1 MNKLLDTYLDKRM
14 LFIFLN
20 GMASGFPWVIIGS
33 AMTLWLQDAGLTR
46 TAIGFFGSVF
56 AVYSVNW
63 LWAPLLDR
71 VKIPFLTE
79 RFGQRRS
86 WLLLLQSLLFLL
98 IVAISFTNP
107 ANNLVWV
114 SLLAIGVAVVSST
127 QDIVIDAYRI
137 DVLDIEEKNKL
148 PATAAMA
155 TSGWWVGYGFL
166 GAIALYLSD
175 FGQDWSSVYLI
186 ISVFA
191 LGFILNTL
199 WLDEPESQREVV
211 QGKAQKRYEDLLG
224 GRNLFEKLKPVTL
237 VDRIVA
243 IQIVAWQKTSA
254 WFLSTM
260 VEPLKDFF
268 VRFGKTAIVILL
280 FIMLF
285 KVGEAFL
292 GRMSLVFY
300 KEIGFTTS
308 EIATYSKLVG
318 STLTVIFS
326 IIASMI
332 TVHYGLVRGLM
343 ISGVAMASTN
353 LIFSYLAFVGPDT
366 TVFAIAILLDNFTA
380 AFSTVAFVAFIS
392 HLTNRAY
399 TATQYALMA
408 SVGNFGRT
416 LFAGGSG
423 WMVDSLEAQKWVASF
438 GGEWTVFFA
447 ITALMVIPS
456 LIMLVWISKRF
467 KEIFI

>member
-1 MNKLLDTYLDKRM
+1 M

-20 GMASGFPWVIIGS
+20 GIASGFPWVIIGS
-33 AMTLWLQDAGLTR
+33 AMTLWLKDAGLTR

-56 AVYSVNW
+56 AVYSINW

-71 VKIPFLTE
+71 VQIPILTK

-86 WLLLLQSLLFLL
+86 WLLVLQSLLLLL
-98 IVAISFTNP
+98 IIAISFTDPKNS
-107 ANNLVWV
+107 LVWV
-114 SLLAIGVAVVSST
+114 SLLALLVAIVSST

-137 DVLDIEEKNKL
+137 DAFSLAEKDKL

-166 GAIALYLSD
+166 GAVALYLSD

-186 ISVFA
+186 ISIFVV
-191 LGFILNTL
+191 GFILNTL

-211 QGKAQKRYEDLLG
+211 QEQAQKEYENLLG
-224 GRNLFEKLKPVTL
+224 GHNL
-237 VDRIVA
+237 
-243 IQIVAWQKTSA
+243 WQKISA
-254 WFLSTM
+254 WFLSTA

-268 VRFGKTAIVILL
+268 VRFGKTALVILL
-280 FIMLF
+280 FIVFF
-285 KVGEAFL
+285 KIGEAFL
-292 GRMSLVFY
+292 GRMSLIFY
-300 KEIGFTTS
+300 KEIGFTTG
-308 EIATYSKLVG
+308 EIATYSKLAG
-318 STLTVIFS
+318 SVLTVFFS
-326 IIASMI
+326 ILASII

-343 ISGVAMASTN
+343 ISGIAMASTN

-366 TVFAIAILLDNFTA
+366 TVFAMAILLDNFTA

-408 SVGNFGRT
+408 SAGNFGRT

-423 WMVDSLEAQKWVASF
+423 WMVDSLEAQEWVEML
-438 GGEWTVFFA
+438 GGEWVVFFA
-447 ITALMVIPS
+447 ITALMVVPS
-456 LIMLVWISKRF
+456 LIMLTWISRKF
-467 KEIFI
+467 KHIFN

>member
-1 MNKLLDTYLDKRM
+1 MNKLLVTYLDKRM

-20 GMASGFPWVIIGS
+20 GIASGFPWVIIGS
-33 AMTLWLQDAGLTR
+33 AMTLWLKDAGLTR

-56 AVYSVNW
+56 AVYSINW

-71 VKIPFLTE
+71 VQIPILTK

-86 WLLLLQSLLFLL
+86 WLLVLQSLLLLL
-98 IVAISFTNP
+98 IIAISFTDPKNS
-107 ANNLVWV
+107 LVWV
-114 SLLAIGVAVVSST
+114 SLLALLVAIVSST

-137 DVLDIEEKNKL
+137 DAFSLAEKDKL

-166 GAIALYLSD
+166 GAVALYLSD

-186 ISVFA
+186 ISIFVV
-191 LGFILNTL
+191 GFILNTL

-211 QGKAQKRYEDLLG
+211 QEQAQKEYENLLG
-224 GRNLFEKLKPVTL
+224 GHNL
-237 VDRIVA
+237 
-243 IQIVAWQKTSA
+243 WQKISA
-254 WFLSTM
+254 WFLSTA

-268 VRFGKTAIVILL
+268 VRFGKTAIIILL
-280 FIMLF
+280 FIVFF
-285 KVGEAFL
+285 KIGEAFL
-292 GRMSLVFY
+292 GRMSLIFY
-300 KEIGFTTS
+300 KEIGFTAS

-318 STLTVIFS
+318 SVLTVFFS
-326 IIASMI
+326 IVASMI

-343 ISGVAMASTN
+343 ISGIAMASTN

-366 TVFAIAILLDNFTA
+366 TVFAMAILLDNFTA

-408 SVGNFGRT
+408 SAGNFGRT

-423 WMVDSLEAQKWVASF
+423 WMVDSLEAQEWVEML
-438 GGEWTVFFA
+438 GGEWVVFFA
-447 ITALMVIPS
+447 ITALMVVPS
-456 LIMLVWISKRF
+456 LIMLTWISRKF
-467 KEIFI
+467 KHIFN

>member
-1 MNKLLDTYLDKRM
+1 MNKLLVTYLDKRM

-20 GMASGFPWVIIGS
+20 GIASGFPWVIIGS
-33 AMTLWLQDAGLTR
+33 AMTLWLKDAGLTR

-56 AVYSVNW
+56 AVYSINW

-71 VKIPFLTE
+71 VQIPILTK

-86 WLLLLQSLLFLL
+86 WLLVLQSLLLLL
-98 IVAISFTNP
+98 IIAISFTDPKNS
-107 ANNLVWV
+107 LVWV
-114 SLLAIGVAVVSST
+114 SLLALLVAIVSST

-137 DVLDIEEKNKL
+137 DAFSLAEKDKL

-166 GAIALYLSD
+166 GAVALYLSD

-186 ISVFA
+186 ISIFVV
-191 LGFILNTL
+191 GFILNTL

-211 QGKAQKRYEDLLG
+211 QEQAQKEYENLLG
-224 GRNLFEKLKPVTL
+224 GHNL
-237 VDRIVA
+237 
-243 IQIVAWQKTSA
+243 WQKISA
-254 WFLSTM
+254 WFLSTA

-268 VRFGKTAIVILL
+268 VRFGKTALVILL
-280 FIMLF
+280 FIVFF
-285 KVGEAFL
+285 KIGEAFL
-292 GRMSLVFY
+292 GRMSLIFY
-300 KEIGFTTS
+300 KEIGFTTG
-308 EIATYSKLVG
+308 EIATYSKLAG
-318 STLTVIFS
+318 SVLTVFFS
-326 IIASMI
+326 ILASII

-343 ISGVAMASTN
+343 ISGIAMASTN

-366 TVFAIAILLDNFTA
+366 TVFAMAILLDNFTA

-408 SVGNFGRT
+408 SAGNFGRT

-423 WMVDSLEAQKWVASF
+423 WMVDSLEAQEWVEML
-438 GGEWTVFFA
+438 GGEWVVFFA
-447 ITALMVIPS
+447 ITALMVVPS
-456 LIMLVWISKRF
+456 LIMLTWISRKF
-467 KEIFI
+467 KHIFN

>member
-1 MNKLLDTYLDKRM
+1 MQKILDTYLDKRM

-20 GMASGFPWVIIGS
+20 GIASGFPWVIIGS
-33 AMTLWLQDAGLTR
+33 AMTLWLKDAGLTR

-56 AVYSVNW
+56 AVYSINW
-63 LWAPLLDR
+63 MWAPLLDR
-71 VKIPFLTE
+71 LRLPFLAK
-79 RFGQRRS
+79 FGQRRS
-86 WLLLLQSLLFLL
+86 WLLLLQGLLL
-98 IVAISFTNP
+98 ILIIALSFTDP
-107 ANNLVWV
+107 TKNLIWV
-114 SLLAIGVAVVSST
+114 SLLALSVAVVSAT

-137 DVLDIEEKNKL
+137 DVMDVSEKDKL

-155 TSGWWVGYGFL
+155 TSGWWVGYGLL

-175 FGQDWSSVYLI
+175 FGNDWARVYLI
-186 ISVFA
+186 ISWFVV
-191 LGFILNTL
+191 GFMMVTL
-199 WLDEPESQREVV
+199 WLYEPKSKRENI
-211 QGKAQKRYEDLLG
+211 QQQTQTEYENLLG
-224 GRNLFEKLKPVTL
+224 GHN
-237 VDRIVA
+237 I
-243 IQIVAWQKTSA
+243 WQRLGA
-254 WFLSTM
+254 WFLTTV

-268 VRFGKTAIVILL
+268 VRFGKTALIILA

-300 KEIGFTTS
+300 KEIGFTTG

-318 STLTVIFS
+318 SGLTVFFS
-326 IIASMI
+326 IVASMI
-332 TVHYGLVRGLM
+332 TVHYGLIRGLM

-353 LIFSYLAFVGPDT
+353 LIFAYMAYVGADT
-366 TVFAIAILLDNFTA
+366 TVFATAILLDNFTA

-408 SVGNFGRT
+408 SAGNFGRT
-416 LFAGGSG
+416 LFASGSG
-423 WMVDSLEAQKWVASF
+423 LLVDGLGGDWMI
-438 GGEWTVFFA
+438 FFI

-456 LIMLVWISKRF
+456 LLMLWWISKRF
-467 KEIFI
+467 RGLFE

>member
-1 MNKLLDTYLDKRM
+1 MNKLLQTYLDKRM

-20 GMASGFPWVIIGS
+20 GIASGFPWVIIGS
-33 AMTLWLQDAGLTR
+33 AMTLWLKDAGLTR

-56 AVYSVNW
+56 AVYSINW

-71 VKIPFLTE
+71 VKIPFLTQ

-86 WLLLLQSLLFLL
+86 WLLLLQGLLFLL

-107 ANNLVWV
+107 KDSLVWV
-114 SLLAIGVAVVSST
+114 SLLALSVAIVSST

-137 DVLDIEEKNKL
+137 DILSLEEKNKL
-148 PATAAMA
+148 PATSAMA

-166 GAIALYLSD
+166 GAVALYLSD
-175 FGQDWSSVYLI
+175 FGQDWSWVYLV

-191 LGFILNTL
+191 IGFILNTL
-199 WLDEPESQREVV
+199 WLDEPQTQRES
-211 QGKAQKRYEDLLG
+211 AQQAAQQNYEQLLG
-224 GRNLFEKLKPVTL
+224 GHHR
-237 VDRIVA
+237 
-243 IQIVAWQKTSA
+243 WQKISA
-254 WFLSTM
+254 WFLST
-260 VEPLKDFF
+260 VFEPLKDFF
-268 VRFGKTAIVILL
+268 TRFGKTALVILL
-280 FIMLF
+280 FIVFF

-300 KEIGFTTS
+300 KEIGFTTAQ
-308 EIATYSKLVG
+308 IATYSKLVG
-318 STLTVIFS
+318 STLTIVFS
-326 IIASMI
+326 IIASFI
-332 TVHYGLVRGLM
+332 TIHYGLVRGLM

-353 LIFSYLAFVGPDT
+353 LIFSYMALVGPDT
-366 TVFAIAILLDNFTA
+366 NVFAAAILLDNFTA

-408 SVGNFGRT
+408 SAGNFGRT

-423 WMVDSLEAQKWVASF
+423 WMVDSLEAQKWVGEF
-438 GGEWTVFFA
+438 GGEWAVFFA

-456 LIMLVWISKRF
+456 LIMLVWIGRKF
-467 KEIFI
+467 KDLFV

>member
-1 MNKLLDTYLDKRM
+1 M

-20 GMASGFPWVIIGS
+20 GIASGFPWVIIGS
-33 AMTLWLQDAGLTR
+33 AMTLWLKDAGLTR

-56 AVYSVNW
+56 AVYSINW

-71 VKIPFLTE
+71 VQIPILTK

-86 WLLLLQSLLFLL
+86 WLLVLQGLLLLL
-98 IVAISFTNP
+98 IIAISFTDPKNS
-107 ANNLVWV
+107 LVWV
-114 SLLAIGVAVVSST
+114 SLLALLVAIVSST

-137 DVLDIEEKNKL
+137 DAFSLAEKDKL

-166 GAIALYLSD
+166 GAVALYLSD

-186 ISVFA
+186 ISIFVV
-191 LGFILNTL
+191 GFILNTL

-211 QGKAQKRYEDLLG
+211 QEQAQKEYENLLG
-224 GRNLFEKLKPVTL
+224 GHNL
-237 VDRIVA
+237 
-243 IQIVAWQKTSA
+243 WQKISA
-254 WFLSTM
+254 WFLSTA

-268 VRFGKTAIVILL
+268 VRFGKTAIIILL
-280 FIMLF
+280 FIVFF
-285 KVGEAFL
+285 KIGEAFL
-292 GRMSLVFY
+292 GRMSLIFY

-318 STLTVIFS
+318 SVLTVFFS
-326 IIASMI
+326 IVASMI

-343 ISGVAMASTN
+343 ISGIAMASTN

-366 TVFAIAILLDNFTA
+366 TVFAMAILLDNFTA

-408 SVGNFGRT
+408 SAGNFGRT

-423 WMVDSLEAQKWVASF
+423 WMVDSLEAQEWVEML
-438 GGEWTVFFA
+438 GGEWVVFFA
-447 ITALMVIPS
+447 ITALMVVPS
-456 LIMLVWISKRF
+456 LIMLTWISRKF
-467 KEIFI
+467 KHIFN

>member
-1 MNKLLDTYLDKRM
+1 MQKILDTYLDKRM

-20 GMASGFPWVIIGS
+20 GIASGFPWVIIGS
-33 AMTLWLQDAGLTR
+33 AMTLWLKDAGLTR

-56 AVYSVNW
+56 AVYSINW
-63 LWAPLLDR
+63 MWAPLLDR
-71 VKIPFLTE
+71 VKLPILAKL
-79 RFGQRRS
+79 GQRRS
-86 WLLLLQSLLFLL
+86 WLLLLQGLLLIL

-107 ANNLVWV
+107 KDSLIWI
-114 SLLAIGVAVVSST
+114 SLLAFSVAVVSST

-137 DVLDIEEKNKL
+137 DVMDVDEKNKL

-166 GAIALYLSD
+166 GAVALYLSD
-175 FGQDWSSVYLI
+175 FGQDWSSVYLL
-186 ISVFA
+186 ISVFVV
-191 LGFILNTL
+191 GFMFNTL
-199 WLDEPESQREVV
+199 WLSEPESNRDEIQ
-211 QGKAQKRYEDLLG
+211 AQSQKDYETLLG
-224 GRNLFEKLKPVTL
+224 GHSTTQRF
-237 VDRIVA
+237 
-243 IQIVAWQKTSA
+243 SA
-254 WFLSTM
+254 WILTTL

-268 VRFGKTAIVILL
+268 TRFGKIALVILA

-300 KEIGFTTS
+300 KEIGFSTA

-318 STLTVIFS
+318 SSLTVIFS
-326 IIASMI
+326 IVASII

-343 ISGVAMASTN
+343 ISGIAMAATN
-353 LIFSYLAFVGPDT
+353 LMFAYMAYVGADT
-366 TVFAIAILLDNFTA
+366 TVFATAILLDNFTA

-408 SVGNFGRT
+408 SAGNFGRT
-416 LFAGGSG
+416 VFASSSG
-423 WMVDSLEAQKWVASF
+423 LLVDGLDGNWMI
-438 GGEWTVFFA
+438 FFI

-456 LIMLVWISKRF
+456 LLMLWWIGRKLKYLF
-467 KEIFI
+467 E

>member
-1 MNKLLDTYLDKRM
+1 MNKLLQTYLDKRM

-20 GMASGFPWVIIGS
+20 GIASGFPWVIIGS
-33 AMTLWLQDAGLTR
+33 AMTLWLKDAGLTR

-71 VKIPFLTE
+71 VQIPVLTK

-98 IVAISFTNP
+98 IIAISLTSP
-107 ANNLVWV
+107 ENNLFWV
-114 SLLAIGVAVVSST
+114 SLLALSVAVVSST

-137 DVLDIEEKNKL
+137 DVMDLQEKDKL

-166 GAIALYLSD
+166 GAVALYLAD
-175 FGQDWSSVYLI
+175 FSNDWSWVYAIMSV
-186 ISVFA
+186 SV
-191 LGFILNTL
+191 LGFILVTL
-199 WLDEPESQREVV
+199 FLHEPKSKRAEIQA
-211 QGKAQKRYEDLLG
+211 KAQTDYENLLG
-224 GRNLFEKLKPVTL
+224 GHQF
-237 VDRIVA
+237 
-243 IQIVAWQKTSA
+243 WQRSSS
-254 WFLSTM
+254 WLLSTI

-268 VRFGKTAIVILL
+268 TRFGVAALAILL
-280 FIMLF
+280 FILFF

-326 IIASMI
+326 IIASAI

-343 ISGVAMASTN
+343 ISGIAMAATN
-353 LIFSYLAFVGPDT
+353 LMFAYMAATGADT
-366 TVFAIAILLDNFTA
+366 NVFAVAILFDNFTS

-408 SVGNFGRT
+408 SAGNFGRT
-416 LFAGGSG
+416 LFASSSG
-423 WMVDSLEAQKWVASF
+423 LLVDSLDGLVWVENL
-438 GGEWTVFFA
+438 GGDWVVFFA

-456 LIMLVWISKRF
+456 LLLLLWIGQKF
-467 KEIFI
+467 KAIFE

>member
-1 MNKLLDTYLDKRM
+1 MNKLLETYLDKRM

-20 GMASGFPWVIIGS
+20 GIASGFPWVIIGS
-33 AMTLWLQDAGLTR
+33 AMTLWLKDAGLTR

-56 AVYSVNW
+56 AVYSINW

-71 VKIPFLTE
+71 VQIPILTK

-86 WLLLLQSLLFLL
+86 WLLLLQSLLLLL

-107 ANNLVWV
+107 KDSLIWV
-114 SLLAIGVAVVSST
+114 SLLALAVAIVSST

-137 DVLDIEEKNKL
+137 DAFSLEEKDKL

-166 GAIALYLSD
+166 GAVALYLSD
-175 FGQDWSSVYLI
+175 FGKDWSSIYLI
-186 ISVFA
+186 ISVFVV
-191 LGFILNTL
+191 GFILNTL
-199 WLDEPESQREVV
+199 WLHEPESQREAV
-211 QGKAQKRYEDLLG
+211 QAQAQKTYENLLG
-224 GRNLFEKLKPVTL
+224 GHNP
-237 VDRIVA
+237 
-243 IQIVAWQKTSA
+243 WQKTSA
-254 WFLSTM
+254 WFLSTV

-268 VRFGKTAIVILL
+268 VRFGKTAIIILL
-280 FIMLF
+280 FIVFF
-285 KVGEAFL
+285 KIGEAFL

-300 KEIGFTTS
+300 KEIGFTTG

-318 STLTVIFS
+318 STLTIIFS
-326 IIASMI
+326 IVASVI

-353 LIFSYLAFVGPDT
+353 LIFSYLAFIGPDT
-366 TVFAIAILLDNFTA
+366 NIFAVAILLDNFTA

-408 SVGNFGRT
+408 SAGNFGRT

-423 WMVDSLEAQKWVASF
+423 WMVDSLEAQNWVSSF
-438 GGEWTVFFA
+438 GGEWVVFFA
-447 ITALMVIPS
+447 VTALMVIPS
-456 LIMLVWISKRF
+456 LVMLYWISKRF
-467 KEIFI
+467 KYIFE

>member
-1 MNKLLDTYLDKRM
+1 MNKLLVTYLDKRM

-20 GMASGFPWVIIGS
+20 GIASGFPWVIIGS
-33 AMTLWLQDAGLTR
+33 AMTLWLKDAGLTR

-56 AVYSVNW
+56 AVYSINW

-71 VKIPFLTE
+71 VQIPILTK

-86 WLLLLQSLLFLL
+86 WLLVLQGLLLLL
-98 IVAISFTNP
+98 IIAISFTDPKNS
-107 ANNLVWV
+107 LVWV
-114 SLLAIGVAVVSST
+114 SLLALLVAIVSST

-137 DVLDIEEKNKL
+137 DAFSLAEKDKL

-166 GAIALYLSD
+166 GAVALYLSD

-186 ISVFA
+186 ISIFVV
-191 LGFILNTL
+191 GFILNTL

-211 QGKAQKRYEDLLG
+211 QEQAQKEYENLLG
-224 GRNLFEKLKPVTL
+224 GHNL
-237 VDRIVA
+237 
-243 IQIVAWQKTSA
+243 WQKISA
-254 WFLSTM
+254 WFLSTA

-268 VRFGKTAIVILL
+268 VRFGKTAIIILL
-280 FIMLF
+280 FIVFF
-285 KVGEAFL
+285 KIGEAFL
-292 GRMSLVFY
+292 GRMSLIFY

-318 STLTVIFS
+318 SVLTVFFS
-326 IIASMI
+326 IVASMI

-343 ISGVAMASTN
+343 ISGIAMASTN

-366 TVFAIAILLDNFTA
+366 TVFAMAILLDNFTA

-408 SVGNFGRT
+408 SAGNFGRT

-423 WMVDSLEAQKWVASF
+423 WMVDSLEAQNWVADF
-438 GGEWTVFFA
+438 GGEWVVFFA
-447 ITALMVIPS
+447 ITAVMVIPS
-456 LIMLVWISKRF
+456 LIMLAWISRRF
-467 KEIFI
+467 KHIFN

>member
-1 MNKLLDTYLDKRM
+1 MNDMLKTYLDKRM

-20 GMASGFPWVIIGS
+20 GIASGFPWVIIGS
-33 AMTLWLQDAGLTR
+33 AMTLWLKDAGLTR

-56 AVYSVNW
+56 AVYSINW

-71 VKIPFLTE
+71 VKIPILTK

-98 IVAISFTNP
+98 IIAISFTDPKNS
-107 ANNLVWV
+107 LIWV
-114 SLLAIGVAVVSST
+114 SLLAFSVAVVSST

-137 DVLDIEEKNKL
+137 DVMRIEEKNKL

-166 GAIALYLSD
+166 GAVALYLSD
-175 FGQDWSSVYLI
+175 FGENWSGVYFM
-186 ISVFA
+186 ISFFV

-199 WLDEPESQREVV
+199 LLNEPESNREEI
-211 QGKAQKRYEDLLG
+211 QEKAQQNYEQSLG
-224 GRNLFEKLKPVTL
+224 GHNL
-237 VDRIVA
+237 
-243 IQIVAWQKTSA
+243 WQKTSA
-254 WFLSTM
+254 WLLTTI

-268 VRFGKTAIVILL
+268 TRFGKTALVILL
-280 FIMLF
+280 FIVFF
-285 KVGEAFL
+285 KIGEAFL
-292 GRMSLVFY
+292 GRMSLIFY
-300 KEIGFTTS
+300 KEIGFTTG

-318 STLTVIFS
+318 SVLTIFFS
-326 IIASMI
+326 IVASVI

-353 LIFSYLAFVGPDT
+353 LIFSYLAFIGPDT
-366 TVFAIAILLDNFTA
+366 MVFAVAILLDNFTA

-408 SVGNFGRT
+408 SAGNFGRT

-423 WMVDSLEAQKWVASF
+423 WMVDSLETQDWVASL
-438 GGEWTVFFA
+438 GGEWVVFFA

-456 LIMLVWISKRF
+456 LIMLAWISRKF
-467 KEIFI
+467 KYIFD

>member
-1 MNKLLDTYLDKRM
+1 MQKLLETYLDKRM

-20 GMASGFPWVIIGS
+20 GIASGFPWVIIGS
-33 AMTLWLQDAGLTR
+33 AMTLWLKDAGLTR

-63 LWAPLLDR
+63 MWAPLLDR
-71 VKIPFLTE
+71 VKIPFLTKKL
-79 RFGQRRS
+79 GQRRS
-86 WLLLLQSLLFLL
+86 WLLLLQGLLLLL
-98 IVAISFTNP
+98 IVMISFTDP
-107 ANNLVWV
+107 TKSLLWV
-114 SLLAIGVAVVSST
+114 SLLALSVAVVSAT
-127 QDIVIDAYRI
+127 QDIAIDAYRI
-137 DVLDIEEKNKL
+137 DVMDLSEKDKL

-175 FGQDWSSVYLI
+175 FGNSWDSVYLI
-186 ISVFA
+186 MS
-191 LGFILNTL
+191 GFVVGFMMVTL
-199 WLDEPESQREVV
+199 LLHEPDSQRE
-211 QGKAQKRYEDLLG
+211 QTQAQAQANYEKTLG
-224 GRNLFEKLKPVTL
+224 GHDIYRRF
-237 VDRIVA
+237 I
-243 IQIVAWQKTSA
+243 AWALT
-254 WFLSTM
+254 TV

-268 VRFGKTAIVILL
+268 VRFGKTALIILA

-300 KEIGFTTS
+300 KEIGFTTG

-326 IIASMI
+326 IVASVI

-343 ISGVAMASTN
+343 ISGIAMASTN
-353 LIFSYLAFVGPDT
+353 LMFSFLAYVGADT
-366 TVFAIAILLDNFTA
+366 TVFAVAILLDNFTA

-408 SVGNFGRT
+408 SAGNFGRT
-416 LFAGGSG
+416 LFASSSG
-423 WMVDSLEAQKWVASF
+423 LLVDGLDGLDWVADL
-438 GGEWTVFFA
+438 GGDWVVFFT
-447 ITALMVIPS
+447 ITALMVMPS
-456 LIMLVWISKRF
+456 LLMLWWIGRRF
-467 KEIFI
+467 KNLFE

>member
-1 MNKLLDTYLDKRM
+1 MQKILATYLDKRM

-20 GMASGFPWVIIGS
+20 GIASGFPWVIIGS
-33 AMTLWLQDAGLTR
+33 AMTLWLKDAGLTR

-56 AVYSVNW
+56 AVYSINW
-63 LWAPLLDR
+63 LWAPLLDS
-71 VKIPFLTE
+71 VKIPWLTK

-86 WLLLLQSLLFLL
+86 WLLLLQSALFLL
-98 IVAISFTNP
+98 IISLSFTNP
-107 ANNLVWV
+107 VDNLVWV
-114 SLLAIGVAVVSST
+114 SLLAFSVAVVSST

-137 DVLDIEEKNKL
+137 DVMDIAEKDKL

-175 FGQDWSSVYLI
+175 FGNDWSRVYLI
-186 ISVFA
+186 MSVA
-191 LGFILNTL
+191 VLGFIMVTL
-199 WLDEPESQREVV
+199 FLHEPQSNRDTV
-211 QGKAQKRYEDLLG
+211 QAQAQQNYEQLLG
-224 GRNLFEKLKPVTL
+224 GHSL
-237 VDRIVA
+237 
-243 IQIVAWQKTSA
+243 WQRTSGWLLTA
-254 WFLSTM
+254 V

-268 VRFGKTAIVILL
+268 TRFGSAALAILL
-280 FIMLF
+280 FIMFF

-300 KEIGFTTS
+300 KDIGFTTS

-318 STLTVIFS
+318 STLTVFFS

-332 TVHYGLVRGLM
+332 TVHYGLVRGLV
-343 ISGVAMASTN
+343 ISGVAMAATN
-353 LIFSYLAFVGPDT
+353 LMFSYLAIVGADT
-366 TVFAIAILLDNFTA
+366 SVFAAAILLDNFTA

-408 SVGNFGRT
+408 SAGNFGRT
-416 LFAGGSG
+416 LFASSSG
-423 WMVDSLEAQKWVASF
+423 LLVDSLDGYSWVESL
-438 GGEWTVFFA
+438 GGDWAVFFV

-456 LIMLVWISKRF
+456 LLLLLWIGKKF
-467 KEIFI
+467 KHIFV